1 MSEKYVCALYK
12 YYEEMKQAGVQA
24 TKRIYMSLIDAYAA
38 SGQFEKAKQVGMHTL
53 YFFVRSR
60 KWNIF
65 RVTAQIFILP

>member
-1 MSEKYVCALYK
+1 
-12 YYEEMKQAGVQA
+12 MKQAGVEA

-60 KWNIF
+60 HLEYIYVI
-65 RVTAQIFILP
+65 RVRAQIFILP